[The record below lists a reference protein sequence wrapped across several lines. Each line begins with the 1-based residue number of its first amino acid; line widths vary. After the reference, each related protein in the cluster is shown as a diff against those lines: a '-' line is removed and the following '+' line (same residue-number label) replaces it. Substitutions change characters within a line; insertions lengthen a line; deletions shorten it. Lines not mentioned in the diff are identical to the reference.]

1 MTAKWTRPADI
12 RDQLQR
18 FWDEGISVPT
28 EADGLALIGERRRL
42 LGELLDAVLPPAA
55 IDASATGANGF
66 AQRYG
71 LRQRPTL
78 IRFRVLDPSIAI
90 AGLTDLSVPVDD
102 FAALSIPPGP
112 VFITENKINGLAFP
126 ACRGGLVIFGLG
138 YGVEA
143 LSAVPWLQ
151 RRRID

>member
-18 FWDEGISVPT
+18 FWDKGISVPT

-71 LRQRPTL
+71 LRHRPTL
-78 IRFRVLDPSIAI
+78 IRFRVLDPSLAI
-90 AGLTDLSVPVDD
+90 AGLTDL
-102 FAALSIPPGP
+102 
-112 VFITENKINGLAFP
+112 TENKINGLAFP
-126 ACRGGLVIFGLG
+126 ACRGGLVTFGLG

-143 LSAVPWLQ
+143 LSAVPRLQ
-151 RRRID
+151 ERRID